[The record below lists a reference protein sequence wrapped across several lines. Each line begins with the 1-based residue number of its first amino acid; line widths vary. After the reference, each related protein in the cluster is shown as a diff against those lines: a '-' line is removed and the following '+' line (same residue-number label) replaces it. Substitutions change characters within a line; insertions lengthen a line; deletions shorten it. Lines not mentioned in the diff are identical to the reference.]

1 MNNKDA
7 ISKILGRKIEVRVL
21 DQQVVLSN
29 PDLNEVQ
36 SIVDLLGEAMDYRSD
51 DQFSLKEQF
60 NLSRKLAIKAI
71 AATVKC
77 DDEQAEQ
84 LYLVAGG
91 ETSELAMQAKSLC
104 GVPVP
109 QEGEEEADE
118 YDITEN
124 FS

>member
-1 MNNKDA
+1 MINKDA
-7 ISKILGRKIEVRVL
+7 IQKILGRKIEVRVL

-36 SIVDLLGEAMDYRSD
+36 EVVTLLGEAMDIRSD

-60 NLSRKLAIKAI
+60 NLSRKLSIKAI
-71 AATVKC
+71 SATVLC
-77 DDEQAEQ
+77 SEEEAEQ

-91 ETSELAMQAKSLC
+91 ETSELASQAKNLC
-104 GVPVP
+104 GIPIP
-109 QEGEEEADE
+109 QEGQEGDE